1 MNDDVL
7 YYKII
12 PLYIMQPH
20 SLKLS
25 PESDLIN
32 SIKEY
37 SLSNNLYGYVSGV
50 VGNLRTVCI
59 QCPGDQEINKFEG
72 NLEIVSLNG
81 HFNNGDVHIHLS
93 FADEGCNVFGGH
105 LEEGSIVLKG
115 TDILLVSFENHTI
128 DISKQNLIDKEL
140 RVKAYILKNC
150 PWSKRSIRLLDSLSV
165 PYEAILIKN
174 DQDFQRVNSLS
185 NHNTFPQIFLDD
197 IFFGGYDELSRQAKY
212 DHLHSFK

>member
-1 MNDDVL
+1 
-7 YYKII
+7 
-12 PLYIMQPH
+12 MQPH

-59 QCPGDQEINKFEG
+59 QCPGNQEINKFEG

-81 HFNNGDVHIHLS
+81 HFNKGDVHLHLS

-105 LEEGSIVLKG
+105 LEEGCIVKKG
-115 TDILLVSFENHTI
+115 TDILLLSFEEKIIKISNHLTNNE
-128 DISKQNLIDKEL
+128 S
-140 RVKAYILKNC
+140 RVKAYILKDC
-150 PWSKRSIRLLDSLSV
+150 PWSKRAIRLLNSLSI
-165 PYEAILIKN
+165 PHEAILIEN
-174 DQDFQRVNSLS
+174 DEIFYKVMHKS
-185 NHNTFPQIFLDD
+185 NHNTFPQIFLDNQ
-197 IFFGGYDELSRQAKY
+197 FFGGYDELSEQANK
-212 DHLHSFK
+212 DELSSFK